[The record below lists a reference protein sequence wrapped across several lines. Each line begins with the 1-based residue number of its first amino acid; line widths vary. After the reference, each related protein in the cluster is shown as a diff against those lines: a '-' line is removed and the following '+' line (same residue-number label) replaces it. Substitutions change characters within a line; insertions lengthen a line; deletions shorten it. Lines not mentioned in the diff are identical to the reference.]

1 MRKHNLFTK
10 NIKKQILS
18 INISI
23 ERYFNQLKIFLN
35 NFRKK
40 EFYTNNKVI
49 LVFAILVILSLSYFL
64 IPSFYNKEKLINEI
78 KNQISTKY
86 NIEIKIKDKI
96 HYSLFPKPHFFTSN
110 VLISKNEKE
119 LASSKTFRVFISFKN
134 LFSYNNLEIKDLVL
148 EKTDFNLDINDTL
161 FFKELLNIEPNKNKI
176 LVKNS
181 NIFFR
186 SYDREVLF
194 INKIFNSKIFYDFNN
209 FENVLSTKNKI
220 FNIPYKLIIKN
231 NRFNKKIFSKL
242 NSKKLR
248 LKIEN
253 EINYNNSVKT
263 GLLDILFINKSTK
276 FKYEVNDNSLIF
288 YSDETNNN
296 YKGEINFKPFYFS
309 TELVYQGLNFKNF
322 FDPNSVLID
331 LLNSEIFRNKNLNAS
346 IRVNV
351 NDITNVNELNSLF
364 LNLYVQ
370 EGDMN
375 FSDTNI
381 MWKNDVKI
389 ALSESLLNYNKSEIY
404 LTGKLEFYFK
414 NLNNFYK
421 SFQVKKKNRKKLD
434 KIEIDF
440 MYDLNQ
446 QKLNI
451 SNIKIDNN
459 DNQNIEKFIEDFNKV
474 DGRIFNKITFKN
486 FINNFF
492 SIYSG

>member
-1 MRKHNLFTK
+1 MRKHNSFTK
-10 NIKKQILS
+10 NFKKQILS

-23 ERYFNQLKIFLN
+23 ERYLNQLKIFLN
-35 NFRKK
+35 NLKKK

-49 LVFAILVILSLSYFL
+49 LVFVILVILSLSYFL

-86 NIEIKIKDKI
+86 NIEIKIKDEI
-96 HYSLFPKPHFFTSN
+96 NYSLFPKPHFFTSN
-110 VLISKNEKE
+110 ALILKNKKE
-119 LASSKTFRVFISFKN
+119 LGLSKTFRVFISFRN
-134 LFSYNNLEIKDLVL
+134 LFSYNNLEIQDLVL
-148 EKTDFNLDINDTL
+148 EKTDFNLDINDTF

-176 LVKNS
+176 LIKNS

-186 SYDREVLF
+186 SYDKEVLF
-194 INKIFNSKIFYDFNN
+194 INKIFDCKIFYDFNN

-242 NSKKLR
+242 NSNKLR
-248 LKIEN
+248 LNIEN

-276 FKYEVNDNSLIF
+276 FKYEINNNSLIF

-296 YKGEINFKPFYFS
+296 YKGEMNFKPFYFS

-322 FDPNSVLID
+322 FDSNSVLID

-351 NDITNVNELNSLF
+351 NDISNINELNSLF
-364 LNLYVQ
+364 LNLYIQ

-375 FSDTNI
+375 FSETNI
-381 MWKNDVKI
+381 MWKDDVKI
-389 ALSESLLNYNKSEIY
+389 ALSESLLNYNKSEIN

-414 NLNNFYK
+414 DLNNFYK

-474 DGRIFNKITFKN
+474 EGRIFNKITFKN

-492 SIYSG
+492 AIYSG

>member
-10 NIKKQILS
+10 NFKKQILS

-23 ERYFNQLKIFLN
+23 ERYLNQLKIFLN
-35 NFRKK
+35 NLKKK

-49 LVFAILVILSLSYFL
+49 LVFVILVILSLSYFL

-78 KNQISTKY
+78 KNQISTRY
-86 NIEIKIKDKI
+86 NLEIKIKDEI
-96 HYSLFPKPHFFTSN
+96 NYSLFPKPHFFTSN
-110 VLISKNEKE
+110 ALILKNKKE
-119 LASSKTFRVFISFKN
+119 LGLSKTFRVFISFRN
-134 LFSYNNLEIKDLVL
+134 LFSYNNLEIQDLVL
-148 EKTDFNLDINDTL
+148 EKTDFNLDINDTF

-176 LVKNS
+176 LIKNS

-194 INKIFNSKIFYDFNN
+194 INKIFDCKIFYDFNN

-220 FNIPYKLIIKN
+220 FNIPYKLIIRN

-242 NSKKLR
+242 NSNKLR
-248 LKIEN
+248 LNIEN

-276 FKYEVNDNSLIF
+276 FKYEVNNNSLIF

-296 YKGEINFKPFYFS
+296 YNGEINFKPFYFS

-351 NDITNVNELNSLF
+351 NDISNINELNSLF
-364 LNLYVQ
+364 LNLYIQ

-375 FSDTNI
+375 FSETNI

-389 ALSESLLNYNKSEIY
+389 ALSESLLNYNKSEIN

-414 NLNNFYK
+414 DLNNFYK

-474 DGRIFNKITFKN
+474 EGRIFNKITFKN

-492 SIYSG
+492 AIYSG